1 MLSVVLAEDAALP
14 AMPQDHAALPEVQP
28 ATHHCGV
35 RGIPGM
41 RRTPQ
46 DEIRAR
52 DGQGASNPEKRRSRL
67 IAALHGSPVS
77 VDPYHPGIIVQ
88 SDDCALQLCH
98 ARLESHCTI
107 DDTFVTHMKLI
118 VQIPVLNEAESIA
131 RVLADIPRDIP
142 GITSVEALII
152 DDGCTDDTIA
162 VALAHGADHV
172 VRHTSR
178 KGLAT
183 AYQTGID
190 AALRL
195 GADIIVNTDGDN
207 QYPGREIPRLIAPIL
222 AGQADMVIGD
232 RQIESNV
239 HFSPL
244 KRMLQAVGSSVVR
257 WASGTN
263 VPDTVSGFR
272 ALSREAAL
280 RTFVTSDFSYTVEN
294 LIQAGKRRLTIQTVP
309 IATNPVHR
317 ASRLHTG
324 NWNFIKR
331 QASTIVRTY
340 TAYEPLK
347 TFTYIALPFLI
358 AGFLFLGRALYVYL
372 MRQLVDNFPQDNAQS
387 LAVGST
393 ALILGFIIF
402 LIGLLADRI
411 GGTRRLLEEVLYR
424 VRAQEIADLAWQR
437 DMQARLDRLEQR
449 LTESQDMRTGE
460 QVEDEGLGV
469 TRTKN

>member
-1 MLSVVLAEDAALP
+1 VIEQRPRFTTIHIIDASQRHALQSWR
-14 AMPQDHAALPEVQP
+14 ARVESRHTTHSKDLQP
-28 ATHHCGV
+28 A
-35 RGIPGM
+35 
-41 RRTPQ
+41 
-46 DEIRAR
+46 
-52 DGQGASNPEKRRSRL
+52 
-67 IAALHGSPVS
+67 
-77 VDPYHPGIIVQ
+77 
-88 SDDCALQLCH
+88 
-98 ARLESHCTI
+98 
-107 DDTFVTHMKLI
+107 MKLI

-131 RVLADIPRDIP
+131 RVLADIPRTIP
-142 GITSVEALII
+142 GIVTVEVLII
-152 DDGCTDDTIA
+152 DDGCTDDTIT

-190 AALRL
+190 TALRL

-207 QYPGREIPRLIAPIL
+207 QYPGHEIPRLVAPIL
-222 AGQADMVIGD
+222 AGQADLVIGD

-239 HFSPL
+239 HFSPF
-244 KRMLQAVGSSVVR
+244 KKALQALGSSVVR

-294 LIQAGKRRLTIQTVP
+294 IIQAGKRRLTICTVP
-309 IATNPVHR
+309 IVTNSVQR
-317 ASRLHTG
+317 ESRLHTG

-347 TFTYIALPFLI
+347 TFSYIAAPFLI
-358 AGFLFLGRALYVYL
+358 AGIVFLGRALYVYL
-372 MRQLVDNFPQDNAQS
+372 MRQLVDNFPQDNTQS
-387 LAVGST
+387 LAIGGT
-393 ALILGFIIF
+393 ALIIGFVVF

-424 VRAQEIADLAWQR
+424 VRSQEIADQAWR
-437 DMQARLDRLEQR
+437 REVQAYLERIEHDLSTRSNAGTDETGSTYHELEAEKHELRL
-449 LTESQDMRTGE
+449 G
-460 QVEDEGLGV
+460 
-469 TRTKN
+469 N